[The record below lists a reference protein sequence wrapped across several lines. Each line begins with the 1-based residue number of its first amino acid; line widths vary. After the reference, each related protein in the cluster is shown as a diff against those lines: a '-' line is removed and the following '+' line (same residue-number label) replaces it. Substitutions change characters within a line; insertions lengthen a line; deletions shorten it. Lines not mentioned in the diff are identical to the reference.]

1 MLMLSKYWQK
11 FFHNQTIMFRLLASI
26 LFVLPLIF
34 SGCTSGKAR
43 QELQV
48 RHAILMDT
56 LWEFEL
62 AGDRKIV
69 DDAVNAATD
78 EIKRLDKIFDF
89 YDPQSEL
96 SRINAR
102 AAFEQVEVSS
112 DMAQCLKIALEC
124 AEQTDGA
131 FDPSVGAI
139 TLLWLKAREQDVI
152 PEKPD
157 IEKALATVSWRSV
170 SLGNHGDSH
179 VVNFATTG
187 LKLDLGGVA
196 KGYALDRAVEII
208 EKYGIDAGLVN
219 AGGEVK
225 CFGKP
230 DGKKNG
236 WIVGIQHPRKSHG
249 KTIGTLVLKPGAV
262 VSTSGDYER
271 KFKIAGREFHHL
283 FDPKTGYP
291 ARRCVEASVVI
302 APEIES
308 NSGAVADCLST
319 ALFVSG
325 KDGLKLTGNLDATAG
340 FVVLSPQMDELEVCR
355 NSNFPLGMLEQKI
368 TEGI

>member
-1 MLMLSKYWQK
+1 MLMPSKCLQEV
-11 FFHNQTIMFRLLASI
+11 FRNENIVFRLSISI

-34 SGCTSGKAR
+34 SGCISGRTR

-48 RHAILMDT
+48 RRAILMDT
-56 LWEFEL
+56 AWEFKL
-62 AGDRKIV
+62 AGDGKLV
-69 DDAVNAATD
+69 DNAVNAATG

-89 YDPQSEL
+89 YDSQSEL

-102 AAFEQVEVSS
+102 AAFEQVDMSS

-131 FDPSVGAI
+131 FDPSIGAI
-139 TLLWLKAREQDVI
+139 TLLWRKAREQNVL
-152 PEKPD
+152 PEKSD
-157 IEKALATVSWRSV
+157 IEKALTTVGWRKV
-170 SLGNHGDSH
+170 SLGNHEDNR
-179 VVNFATTG
+179 VVSFATHG

-208 EKYGIDAGLVN
+208 KKYGIDAGLVN

-230 DGKKNG
+230 DGKKDG

-325 KDGLKLTGNLDATAG
+325 KDGLKLTSNLDATAG
-340 FVVLSPQMDELEVCR
+340 FVVLSPQMDELEVYR

>member
-1 MLMLSKYWQK
+1 
-11 FFHNQTIMFRLLASI
+11 MFRLLASI

-225 CFGKP
+225 CFGEP
-230 DGKKNG
+230 DGKKDG

-302 APEIES
+302 APEIEG

-340 FVVLSPQMDELEVCR
+340 FVVLSPQMDELEVYR